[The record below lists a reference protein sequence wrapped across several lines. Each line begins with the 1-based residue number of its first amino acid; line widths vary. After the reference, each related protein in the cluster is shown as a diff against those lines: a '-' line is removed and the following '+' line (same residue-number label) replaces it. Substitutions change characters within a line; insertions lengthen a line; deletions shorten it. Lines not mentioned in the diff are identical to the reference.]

1 MDNYVKLTRWPELQ
15 IGHVTYH
22 FSSFAALISMHHFI
36 RTGIYWSDVFGY
48 SNDSP
53 FFVGQILK
61 FYDRFPALSVLGG
74 LCSGYPYPHQACQ
87 SARPLGEG
95 RARAH
100 PLLPRVSL
108 HCWRSGW
115 GLLPRRLLG
124 QRRRSRGKRVKPRRG
139 IRLQLR
145 SARSTALA
153 DTLQCGCR
161 ENR

>member
-22 FSSFAALISMHHFI
+22 FSSFTALCIISSEQEFI
-36 RTGIYWSDVFGY
+36 EVTFLVILMTVL
-48 SNDSP
+48 
-53 FFVGQILK
+53 FVGQILK

-108 HCWRSGW
+108 HC
-115 GLLPRRLLG
+115 
-124 QRRRSRGKRVKPRRG
+124 
-139 IRLQLR
+139 
-145 SARSTALA
+145 
-153 DTLQCGCR
+153 
-161 ENR
+161 